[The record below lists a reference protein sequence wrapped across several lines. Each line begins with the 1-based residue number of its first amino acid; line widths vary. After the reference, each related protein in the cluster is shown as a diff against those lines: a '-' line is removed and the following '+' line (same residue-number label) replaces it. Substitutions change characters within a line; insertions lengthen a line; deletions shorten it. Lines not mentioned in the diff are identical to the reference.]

1 MSRRCVICGGGH
13 EVGRDGRC
21 AGCRIAKVAAV
32 LGIRYDQARALP
44 PDKYPPLPPV
54 PETVAAR
61 CGFCGTLLGDRRAG
75 TKYCSPVCAERARS
89 ARRKRPPSYAN
100 NPARACPVCGEDI
113 SWRRSNALYCSKR
126 CRDAAERLRRREA
139 KANG

>member
-1 MSRRCVICGGGH
+1 MSGRCVICGGGH

-44 PDKYPPLPPV
+44 PEKYPPLPPV
-54 PETVAAR
+54 PEAVPAR
-61 CGFCGTLLGDRRAG
+61 CRYCGTLLGDRREG
-75 TKYCSPVCAERARS
+75 TKYCSPECAWRARAAKRAKPPGYADPPERA
-89 ARRKRPPSYAN
+89 
-100 NPARACPVCGEDI
+100 CLVCGADI
-113 SWRRSNALYCSKR
+113 SDMRRSALYCCKR
-126 CRDAAERLRRREA
+126 CRDAAERQRRREG

>member
-1 MSRRCVICGGGH
+1 MSGRCVICGGGH
-13 EVGRDGRC
+13 AVGRDGRC

-75 TKYCSPVCAERARS
+75 TKYCSPECAWRARAPKRAKPPGYADPPERA
-89 ARRKRPPSYAN
+89 
-100 NPARACPVCGEDI
+100 CLVCGADI
-113 SWRRSNALYCSKR
+113 SDMRRSALYCCKR
-126 CRDAAERLRRREA
+126 CRDAAERQRRREE